1 MDIRCEISGG
11 LYNAVG
17 RLPFFP
23 ILLFVGSDKVTGD
36 ALAPICGEM
45 LKKLNPPCFLYG
57 DLENP
62 VNAKNLKSTVEF
74 IKRVHRERKI
84 LVVDASV
91 GVFADIGKVKFLD
104 CGIKPGKAVGR
115 DFPQV
120 GDMAIAGIVSAK
132 DPKSQSISPVRLFS
146 VTKMAEEIAR
156 EIFVCA
162 KSHAGRGRGNGKFI

>member
-11 LYNAVG
+11 LYSAVG
-17 RLPFFP
+17 KLPFFP
-23 ILLFVGSDKVTGD
+23 VLLFVGSDKVTGD

-45 LKKLNPPCFLYG
+45 LKKMKPPCFLYG

-62 VNAKNLKSTVEF
+62 VNAKNLKPTVEF

-91 GVFADIGKVKFLD
+91 GVAEDIGKVKFLD

-115 DFPQV
+115 DFEPI
-120 GDMAIAGIVSAK
+120 GDMAIAGIVAAK
-132 DPKSQSISPVRLFS
+132 DLKNQSISPVRLFS

-156 EIFVCA
+156 EICVCA
-162 KSHAGRGRGNGKFI
+162 KSHAGRGKGNGRFI